1 LRIISF
7 AWTTP
12 ALIALEKTVTRREWD
27 DDYAKRF
34 RRGDYVQAYDRSPRY
49 KGKQVATIQLTRD
62 PYKEWSNLCSDWH
75 EEGFEYLSK
84 IGAKLNGRTPRDVFE
99 DWKIN
104 PVMLWVVRFEVVNLS
119 EPVRFEHTGNQ
130 NAVLQCP
137 LCFAEYKG
145 G

>member
-1 LRIISF
+1 M
-7 AWTTP
+7 
-12 ALIALEKTVTRREWD
+12 
-27 DDYAKRF
+27 
-34 RRGDYVQAYDRSPRY
+34 QAYDRSPRY